1 MPRLMHNTTSL
12 PRNLRVELDIKD
24 HYGEKKK
31 RFQRNGPASRKD
43 RRREERN
50 SKKTNSR
57 QGPGGF
63 HGGQRQGYQERGGR
77 DNDDNLDGMDSDMG
91 GSDDEGDVMAKLKAA
106 KQKKAAPKPS
116 GEEDVMAQLKAA
128 KQKKAATPK
137 AGAEEDV
144 MAQLKAAKQKQ
155 KETQSK
161 AGDSKSKK
169 GKKRDHDGDED
180 MNDVPSAPK
189 VSRAVQEKLDQDDA
203 EIAALEKRLGL
214 KKGKKLPKS
223 FADDG
228 LDDLLG
234 DLDDGSA
241 DEGRKRKRE
250 ADDWLRSK
258 RRKAQGLKSDSE
270 SGEDDSDMGS
280 DMGLDD
286 LDELEDGDLDDLDD
300 MDDEDEDDE
309 EEEGDE
315 DDDAFGEFDEDDED
329 EDEGVD
335 EEEDK
340 PAPKKRENP
349 YVAPVAPEPTEN
361 KPQKYIPPSLRA
373 ASNSESET
381 LIRLRRQAQG
391 HLNKLSE
398 ANMVSILSEYE
409 KLYRDYPRGEVT
421 STLIN
426 LLFGLICERSAL
438 QDTFVILHAGF
449 IAAVYKVVGIDFGA
463 QLVQKIVEMFDA
475 GGDEKGKFEGKEAI
489 NLISL
494 LSQLYNFHVIGSTL
508 IFDYIRLFLQEI
520 TEENTELLLKI
531 IRNSGPQLRQD
542 DPSSLKDIV
551 LLIQPAVAKAGEA
564 ALTVRTKFMID
575 TITDLKNNRM
585 KSGVGVGSTT
595 VTSEHITKMRKIL
608 GGLNNSRVIR
618 ATEPI
623 SISRDDIHNASKK
636 GKWWLVGASWKEDP
650 LESARNELSAT
661 NQHGLPA
668 EADDSDSEGEPDYAS
683 LAKAHR
689 MNTDV
694 RRSIFVAI
702 MSAPDYQD
710 AHVRLLKLRLKRA
723 QEYEIP
729 RVLTHCAM
737 EEEAYNPY
745 YMLIARR
752 LCGEMGR
759 RIKIS
764 FMYTLWNIFKRMG
777 ETGADED
784 EDDDFHADDEQSN
797 MPMKS
802 VVNLAKFYGTLIADG
817 TLNLGILKTLNFA
830 YLQSKTSTFVELL
843 LITTI
848 QQSQKSKRSKKDKK
862 KKKAGEDEE
871 ARDEQALMEIFMRT
885 RDTPQV
891 VKGLM
896 YFIRKVVSK
905 SDIVS
910 EKEQKV
916 VRWGCKVAVD
926 ALKVVAKE
934 SD

>member
-24 HYGEKKK
+24 HYGEKQKK
-31 RFQRNGPASRKD
+31 RNQRNGPASRKD

-50 SKKTNSR
+50 SKKTKPQQRS
-57 QGPGGF
+57 GGYQ
-63 HGGQRQGYQERGGR
+63 GGQRQGYHQRGG
-77 DNDDNLDGMDSDMG
+77 NDDDGMDSDMG

-106 KQKKAAPKPS
+106 KQKKTATSKPS
-116 GEEDVMAQLKAA
+116 
-128 KQKKAATPK
+128 
-137 AGAEEDV
+137 AEEDA
-144 MAQLKAAKQKQ
+144 MAKLKAAKQKQ

-161 AGDSKSKK
+161 PSDTKSKK
-169 GKKRDHDGDED
+169 SKKKDVDSDED
-180 MNDVPSAPK
+180 MDDVSSAPK

-228 LDDLLG
+228 LDELLG

-250 ADDWLRSK
+250 ADDWLQSK
-258 RRKAQGLKSDSE
+258 RRKAQGLQPDSE

-280 DMGLDD
+280 DLGLDD
-286 LDELEDGDLDDLDD
+286 LDDLEEGDSDDLDD
-300 MDDEDEDDE
+300 MDEDEDDD

-315 DDDAFGEFDEDDED
+315 DDDDAFGEFDEDDED
-329 EDEGVD
+329 EDEHDEEADEEAD

-398 ANMVSILSEYE
+398 ANMVSILSEFE

-475 GGDEKGKFEGKEAI
+475 GGDEKGKFGGKEAI

-520 TEENTELLLKI
+520 TEDNTELLLKI

-551 LLIQPAVAKAGEA
+551 LLIQPAIAKAGES

-608 GGLNNSRVIR
+608 GGLNNSRAIR

-623 SISRDDIHNASKK
+623 SIGRNDIHNASKK

-650 LESARNELSAT
+650 LESARNELSTT

-668 EADDSDSEGEPDYAS
+668 DADESDSEGEPDYAS

-723 QEYEIP
+723 QEFEIP

-745 YMLIARR
+745 YTLIARR

-784 EDDDFHADDEQSN
+784 DDDDFHADDEQSN
-797 MPMKS
+797 LPMKS

-817 TLNLGILKTLNFA
+817 TLNLGVLKTLNFA

-848 QQSQKSKRSKKDKK
+848 QQSQKSKRGKKEKKKD
-862 KKKAGEDEE
+862 EDV
-871 ARDEQALMEIFMRT
+871 RDEQALMEIFVRT

-934 SD
+934 TD